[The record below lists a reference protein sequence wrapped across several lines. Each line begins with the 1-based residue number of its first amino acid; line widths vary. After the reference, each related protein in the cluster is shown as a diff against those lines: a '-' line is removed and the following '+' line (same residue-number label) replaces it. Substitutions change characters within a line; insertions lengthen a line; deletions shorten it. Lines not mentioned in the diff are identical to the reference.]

1 MPHCRVGRADPV
13 APVDSIVELLSALV
27 RTPSRAGEDDLAP
40 VLDVIGAWFTARG
53 LPFERLAAP
62 DGAPLGLHAQVIG
75 TAGPG
80 PHWLL
85 DATLDTAGFGDLAT
99 WSVPTTAASVHD
111 GWLFGRGSADSKAGV
126 AIFAHLLAHCAAR
139 REQFAGTLSVLF
151 DLDEH
156 SGGFGGARHFFE
168 RPGAP
173 RPDGVIIGYPG
184 LDSIVV
190 GGRGFQRARLAVA
203 GIAAHSGGTSQ
214 RGLNAVAR
222 AAELVMALQALPLP
236 STPTP
241 GFPLAP
247 QLTVTG
253 LHGGSGFSQVP
264 DRCEIALDIRLT
276 PGFDATAARA
286 LVEHAVQA
294 HDRRHPP
301 PLATTIDWLPGW
313 PAYRV
318 PDAHPM
324 VQALQHAGRQVLQQ
338 ALPTEVVGPSNIG
351 NYLAGLGVPA
361 LCGFGVRCR
370 GIHAADEGLELS
382 TIAPVFETYRRAL
395 ARLLSASC

>member
-1 MPHCRVGRADPV
+1 MPSGLVESL

-40 VLDVIGAWFTARG
+40 VLDVISAWFTAQG
-53 LPFERLAAP
+53 LAFERLAAP
-62 DGAPLGLHAQVIG
+62 DGAPLGLHARVIG
-75 TAGPG
+75 GAGPG

-85 DATLDTAGFGDLAT
+85 DATLDTAGFGDLST
-99 WSVPTTAASVHD
+99 WSVPPSAATVHD
-111 GWLFGRGSADSKAGV
+111 GWLYGRGSADSKAGV
-126 AIFAHLLAHCAAR
+126 AIFAHLLAHFASR
-139 REQFAGTLSVLF
+139 RERFAGSFSVLF

-190 GGRGFQRARLAVA
+190 GGRGFQRARLGVA
-203 GIAAHSGGTSQ
+203 GIAAHSGGTSH
-214 RGLNAVAR
+214 RGINAVTR
-222 AAELVMALQALPLP
+222 AASLATALQALPLP
-236 STPTP
+236 AASTPD
-241 GFPLAP
+241 FPPAP

-276 PGFDATAARA
+276 PSFGAEQARA
-286 LVEHAVQA
+286 LVELVVRV
-294 HDRRHPP
+294 HDHLHPA
-301 PLATTIDWLPGW
+301 PLATRIDWLPGW

-318 PDAHPM
+318 LDTHPM
-324 VQALQHAGRQVLQQ
+324 VQALQDAGRDVLQQ
-338 ALPTEVVGPSNIG
+338 MLPTEVVGPSNIG

-370 GIHAADEGLELS
+370 GIHAADEGLELAS
-382 TIAPVFETYRRAL
+382 IAPVFETYRRAL
-395 ARLLSASC
+395 SKLLSPPC

>member
-1 MPHCRVGRADPV
+1 MA
-13 APVDSIVELLSALV
+13 AVDSIVELLSALV

-40 VLDVIGAWFTARG
+40 VLDVISAWFTARG
-53 LPFERLAAP
+53 LPFERLVAA

-75 TAGPG
+75 AAGPG

-99 WSVPTTAASVHD
+99 WSLPPTAAQVQD
-111 GWLFGRGSADSKAGV
+111 GWLVGRGSADSKAGV
-126 AIFAHLLAHCAAR
+126 AIFAHLLAHFAAR
-139 REQFAGTLSVLF
+139 REHFAGTLSVLF

-173 RPDGVIIGYPG
+173 RPAGVIIGYPG

-190 GGRGFQRARLAVA
+190 GGRGFQRARLAVS
-203 GIAAHSGGTSQ
+203 GIAAHSGGTTQ

-222 AAELVMALQALPLP
+222 AAELALALQALPLP
-236 STPTP
+236 ATSLAD
-241 GFPLAP
+241 FPPLP

-276 PGFDATAARA
+276 PGFDAAAARA
-286 LVEHAVQA
+286 VVEQVVAS
-294 HDRRHPP
+294 HDRRHPAA
-301 PLATTIDWLPGW
+301 LATRIDWLPGW

-318 PDAHPM
+318 PDTHPM
-324 VQALQHAGRQVLQQ
+324 VQALQHAGREVLQQ
-338 ALPTEVVGPSNIG
+338 TLPTEVVGPSNIG

-370 GIHAADEGLELS
+370 GIHAADESAELAS
-382 TIAPVFETYRRAL
+382 IAPVFETYARAL
-395 ARLLSASC
+395 SRLLAP